1 MKQRRDAA
9 TVPAASPAPAPRPA
23 VASPPSPLLART
35 ARPRPVRH
43 VRSGFMVASGPRRA
57 EVHQQA
63 QQQLQCAA
71 LAELGARGISITSD
85 RGSDLAGRMH
95 DYRVEQAIKQV
106 VRQRI
111 GQGGFQQ

>member
-1 MKQRRDAA
+1 
-9 TVPAASPAPAPRPA
+9 
-23 VASPPSPLLART
+23 
-35 ARPRPVRH
+35 
-43 VRSGFMVASGPRRA
+43 MVARGRGG
-57 EVHQQA
+57 VDIFQHA